1 MLHMTI
7 IIFKFVLI
15 KDICI
20 LNKEQTMQIDLDLL
34 FTWGAVAKKYK
45 KNEVIFYED
54 DKAMFYY
61 QIIEGSVRMYN
72 SNDEGKEFTQGIF
85 CTGNSF
91 GEPPLFIDEVYPT
104 TAIAAQ
110 NSIIIKL
117 SKEKLMKILEDYA
130 SVKLS
135 FLELMAKRIYDKTM
149 TTKQIINQKPE
160 HRIKSFLENYKK
172 QNQLCS
178 SEKLYIP
185 LTRQQIADFTGLRV
199 ETVIRTLSEMNKANK
214 VRIDKHKLY
223 F

>member
-1 MLHMTI
+1 MTI
-7 IIFKFVLI
+7 IIFKSVLI

-20 LNKEQTMQIDLDLL
+20 LNKDQTMQIDLDLL
-34 FTWGAVAKKYK
+34 FTWGAIAKKYK
-45 KNEVIFYED
+45 KNDVIFYED

-85 CTGNSF
+85 FNGNSF
-91 GEPPLFIDEVYPT
+91 GEPPLFIDKVYPT

-117 SKEKLMKILEDYA
+117 SKEKLMKILEDYP

-178 SEKLYIP
+178 SEKLFIP